1 MEAERESLSS
11 VMIVNQKTLM
21 QEGMNSDRDRSEL
34 SLVIV
39 GL

>member
-21 QEGMNSDRDRSEL
+21 QEGMNSDRDKSEL